1 MSFYVLEG
9 ANGCEKTSI
18 IKYFAK
24 MGIKTLSSP
33 NGTELAKHIRSA
45 CRGIDQ
51 WSDLSDMVKFLL
63 FSAARCDEFDKLVK
77 DQKELII
84 CDRWHF
90 STFVYQVI
98 LGGIP
103 QKLYEMTIHPEEKI
117 DRVIIL
123 TGHPDVLADRVI
135 KEREKNPTHGVCTW
149 TKERETMKRIN
160 EIYVNELPKY
170 LKSKGIEYDI
180 VDTTKHSLEIVQS
193 MIEITLPVGRSRID

>member
-1 MSFYVLEG
+1 MHICLEG
-9 ANGCEKTSI
+9 PNGTGKTSI

-33 NGTELAKHIRSA
+33 NGTDLAKYLRPA
-45 CRGIDQ
+45 CRGTDQ
-51 WSDLSDMVKFLL
+51 WTDLSDMVKFLL

-98 LGGIP
+98 LGGID

-123 TGHPDVLADRVI
+123 TGNSDVLIDRVI
-135 KEREKNPTHGVCTW
+135 AEREKNPSHGVCTW
-149 TKERETMKRIN
+149 TKERETMRKIN
-160 EIYVNELPKY
+160 EIYTNELPKY
-170 LKSKGIEYDI
+170 LTLRGIDHEI
-180 VDTTKHSLEIVQS
+180 LDTTNKSIEQVQS
-193 MIEITLPVGRSRID
+193 MVEITLPVGRGRID